1 MPGGLLNIVS
11 EGQANIILNGN
22 PQKTFFNSTYKTYS
36 NFGMQKFRIDFDGQ
50 RTLRMSESSTFRF
63 YVPRYAE
70 LLMDTYMV
78 IDLPTIWSPIL
89 PPQDCSGVWR
99 PYDFKWIENLG
110 TQMIESVELSVGGQ
124 VLQKMSGQYLY
135 NLVERDWSAEK
146 KQLYYQMTGNTP
158 DLNDPANADGRNG
171 QYPSAYY
178 TTSTLGPEPSIR
190 GRQLFVP
197 INAWFTLS
205 SKQAFPLV
213 SMQYNQLTID
223 ITLRPVADLFVVRDL
238 DDPDGNYIR
247 PNLNDPRYSFY
258 KFLQPPPSIELQAD
272 DYSDRRTNWN
282 AAVHLNATYVYLSE
296 EEVRRFASLPQ
307 KYLIKEVYEYDFNNT
322 TGTGKV
328 DLNSLSV
335 VADWMWYFQRSDA
348 KLRNQWSNY
357 TNWAYDGV
365 MPSPIRLANNSDPA
379 LTSLTCGSVSS
390 YTPAVNPLNSS
401 TTNIY
406 ITGDYS
412 PDNQQHI
419 LETWGIVMDGKYREN
434 PFPAGVFDYVEKYV
448 RTGGYAKPGLYCYNF
463 NLNTSPFD
471 LQPSGAMNVSKFRNI
486 QFEYKTYYPPMD
498 PSAQF
503 YTVCDPETGVPIAV
517 NKPTWRVFDYTYD
530 LHVMEERYNVVVFE
544 SGNAGLMNAR

>member
-11 EGQANIILNGN
+11 EGQGNIILNGN

-63 YVPRYAE
+63 YIPRYAE

-78 IDLPTIWSPIL
+78 IDLPTIWSPIV
-89 PPQDCSGVWR
+89 PPQDCSGVWQ

-158 DLNDPANADGRNG
+158 DLNDPSNADGRNG

-213 SMQYNQLTID
+213 STQYNQLVID

-258 KFLQPPPSIELQAD
+258 KFLQPPPSIELHAD

-282 AAVHLNATYVYLSE
+282 AAVHLNATYVYLSQ

-307 KYLIKEVYEYDFNNT
+307 KYLIKEVYEYNFNNT

-328 DLNSLSV
+328 DLDSLSV

-365 MPSPIRLANNSDPA
+365 MPSPLRLANNSDPA
-379 LTSLTCGSVSS
+379 LTSLTCGPVTS
-390 YTPAVNPLNSS
+390 YTPAVNPLTDSS
-401 TTNIY
+401 SNLY

-412 PDNQQHI
+412 PDNQQRI

-471 LQPSGAMNVSKFRNI
+471 LQPSGGMNVSKFRNI

-517 NKPTWRVFDYTYD
+517 NKPTWRVYDYTYD
-530 LHVMEERYNVVVFE
+530 LHVMEERYNVVLFE
-544 SGNAGLMNAR
+544 SGNAGLMFAR